1 MAVISY
7 KCPNCDGELVF
18 SPATQNFKCEYC
30 MSTFSREELEAMK
43 QDLAAEEPEA
53 VAGQTGEQ
61 AKEPQSEPAGAQEE
75 KPVDGG
81 QAEPGREAESAPGAS
96 GSREGEAEQ
105 EEAVAYTCPSCG
117 AQIVTDGT
125 TAATFC
131 YYCHNPVV
139 LSGRLSGAYLPDKVI
154 PFAIDK
160 KQATQKF
167 LDYVHSKKFIPRAF
181 FRKQQIEKLSGVYF
195 PYWVYACTMDGTMDA
210 QGTNIR
216 VWRSGETEYTETK
229 YYQVEREGTVELSDL
244 TKNALKEANQKLA
257 EGVLPYDLAKMEEFH
272 MGYLSGFLAQR
283 RDVEREEL
291 APEVS
296 QEVKEYGRQLLRDT
310 ISGYSG
316 VTVNSCNLKTAE
328 ESWSYVL
335 LPVWTLTYKARNG
348 KFYYYS
354 MNGQTGKVYGELPV
368 DYKKVGIVGGIVA
381 LLVWIL
387 FLIGG
392 LLI

>member
-43 QDLAAEEPEA
+43 QDLAA
-53 VAGQTGEQ
+53 
-61 AKEPQSEPAGAQEE
+61 KEPQSETAGGQAGEQEKGQKSEYAGAQEE
-75 KPVDGG
+75 KSVDAGQQEGG
-81 QAEPGREAESAPGAS
+81 QSDSAP
-96 GSREGEAEQ
+96 

-117 AQIVTDGT
+117 AQIVTDNT

-139 LSGRLSGAYLPDKVI
+139 LSGRLSGEYLPDKVI
-154 PFAIDK
+154 PFVIDK
-160 KQATQKF
+160 KEATQKF

-195 PYWVYACTMDGTMDA
+195 PYWVYACTMDGT
-210 QGTNIR
+210 NIR
-216 VWRSGETEYTETK
+216 VWRSGEMEYTETK
-229 YYQVEREGTVELSDL
+229 YYQVEREGTVELHDL

-257 EGVLPYDLAKMEEFH
+257 EGVLPYDLTKMEEFH
-272 MGYLSGFLAQR
+272 MGYLSGFQAQR
-283 RDVEREEL
+283 RDVDREDL
-291 APEVS
+291 AQDVS

-316 VTVNSCNLKTAE
+316 VTVNSHNLKMLK

-381 LLVWIL
+381 LIVLIL

-392 LLI
+392 LLL

>member
-53 VAGQTGEQ
+53 AGGQTGEQ
-61 AKEPQSEPAGAQEE
+61 AKEQQSEY
-75 KPVDGG
+75 DGV
-81 QAEPGREAESAPGAS
+81 
-96 GSREGEAEQ
+96 Q

-117 AQIVTDGT
+117 ARIVTDST

-139 LSGRLSGAYLPDKVI
+139 LSGRLSGEYLPDKVI

-160 KQATQKF
+160 KEATQKF

-229 YYQVEREGTVELSDL
+229 YYQVEREGTVELHDL

-257 EGVLPYDLAKMEEFH
+257 EGVLPYDLTKMEEFH
-272 MGYLSGFLAQR
+272 MGYLSGFQAQR
-283 RDVEREEL
+283 RDVDQEDL
-291 APEVS
+291 AQDVS

-316 VTVNSCNLKTAE
+316 VTVNSHNLKMLK

-381 LLVWIL
+381 LIVLIL